1 MIFKGMVWMQLLREG
16 GGLVSK
22 QEDDKIQQIVELWDK
37 GFLIHAIAVRAGCD
51 RRTVKK
57 ILQING
63 KSGFSE
69 LASIIE
75 AEQEED

>member
-1 MIFKGMVWMQLLREG
+1 MIIKGMVWMQLLREKG
-16 GGLVSK
+16 SLVSK
-22 QEDDKIQQIVELWDK
+22 QEDGKMEQIIELWDR

-57 ILQING
+57 VLQING

-69 LASIIE
+69 LASVVVFE
-75 AEQEED
+75 KEEH